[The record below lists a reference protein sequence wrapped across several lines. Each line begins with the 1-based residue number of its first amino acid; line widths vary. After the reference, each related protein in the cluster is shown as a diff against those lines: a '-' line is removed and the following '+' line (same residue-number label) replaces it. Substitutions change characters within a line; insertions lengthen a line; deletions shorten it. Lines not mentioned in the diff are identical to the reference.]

1 MPYIMIIDDDVE
13 LAEDLSVFLEDAGHT
28 VKTLNDTEGAIK
40 SLVEDK
46 PDFLILDV
54 MFPERPAGGFDLAR
68 KIRETEVIK
77 DLPIVLL
84 TGVNQE
90 FPMDFS
96 ADDIDPDWMPVQ
108 SFLCKPVNVEELLKK
123 IDGLLKKN
131 LMVGAQGGESNMS
144 EEAPSGEVRKS
155 ILVIDDDTDY
165 IEFVEAVL
173 EKEGYGVSSCL
184 NGEEGRKMAAEILPD
199 LIIVDLMMETWSE
212 GSNIVNSIRSSSVTK
227 DTPIILASS
236 VNLAEQLTDL
246 GMEDTMNISAY
257 LKKPITPE
265 QLLQQVKKIL
275 DRRHTDF

>member
-13 LAEDLSVFLEDAGHT
+13 LAEDLLVFMEDAGHT
-28 VKTLNDTEGAIK
+28 VNILNDTEGAIK

-46 PDFLILDV
+46 PDLLILDV

-96 ADDIDPDWMPVQ
+96 ADDIDSNWMPVQ
-108 SFLCKPVNVEELLKK
+108 SFLCKPVDVGELLKK
-123 IDGLLKKN
+123 IDELLKKN
-131 LMVGAQGGESNMS
+131 LMVGVQGGKSDMS
-144 EEAPSGEVRKS
+144 EEVSGGEARKS
-155 ILVIDDDTDY
+155 ILVIDDDADY
-165 IEFVEAVL
+165 IEFVEAAL
-173 EKEGYGVSSCL
+173 EKEGYDVSSCL

-199 LIIVDLMMETWSE
+199 LIIVDWMMETWSE
-212 GSNIVNSIRSSSVTK
+212 GSNVVNSIRSSGVTK

-236 VNLAEQLTDL
+236 VDFANPLADL
-246 GMEDTMNISAY
+246 GVDYTMNISAY
-257 LKKPITPE
+257 LKKPITAE

-275 DRRHTDF
+275 

>member
-13 LAEDLSVFLEDAGHT
+13 IAEDLSVFLEDAGHT
-28 VKTLNDTEGAIK
+28 VKILNDTEGAIK
-40 SLVEDK
+40 NLVEDK
-46 PDFLILDV
+46 PDLLILDV

-77 DLPIVLL
+77 DLPIVLI

-96 ADDIDPDWMPVQ
+96 ADDIDPNWMPVQ
-108 SFLCKPVNVEELLKK
+108 SFLCKPVDVEELLKK
-123 IDGLLKKN
+123 IDELLKKN
-131 LMVGAQGGESNMS
+131 LMVGARGEESDMS
-144 EEAPSGEVRKS
+144 EEASGGEGRKS
-155 ILVIDDDTDY
+155 ILVIDDDSDY
-165 IEFVEAVL
+165 NEFVEAVL
-173 EKEGYGVSSCL
+173 EKEGYDVSSCL

-212 GSNIVNSIRSSSVTK
+212 GSDVVNSIRSSGVTK

-236 VNLAEQLTDL
+236 VNLAEQLADL
-246 GMEDTMNISAY
+246 GVEDTMNISAY

-275 DRRHTDF
+275 

>member
-13 LAEDLSVFLEDAGHT
+13 LVEDLLVFMEDAGHT
-28 VKTLNDTEGAIK
+28 VKILNDTEGAIK

-46 PDFLILDV
+46 PDLLILDV

-68 KIRETEVIK
+68 EIRETEVIK

-96 ADDIDPDWMPVQ
+96 ADDIDSNWMPVQ
-108 SFLCKPVNVEELLKK
+108 SFLCKPVDIKELLKK
-123 IDGLLKKN
+123 IDELLKEN
-131 LMVGAQGGESNMS
+131 LIAGVQGEESDMS
-144 EEAPSGEVRKS
+144 EEASGGEARKS
-155 ILVIDDDTDY
+155 ILVIDDDADY

-173 EKEGYGVSSCL
+173 EKEGYDVSSCL

-199 LIIVDLMMETWSE
+199 LIIVDWMMETWSE
-212 GSNIVNSIRSSSVTK
+212 GSNVVNSIRSSGATK

-236 VNLAEQLTDL
+236 VDFANPLADL
-246 GMEDTMNISAY
+246 GVDYTMNISAY
-257 LKKPITPE
+257 LKKPITAE

-275 DRRHTDF
+275 